1 MEYNYHGP
9 VVAFDLDD
17 TLARERDYCRSGF
30 RYLCDPVRY
39 RVFEG
44 EPYPTRDDLR
54 TLEEEMDRRLTT
66 GVNPFDPFDHYFEA
80 LASERGEEWNLKKHI
95 EAYRNHI
102 PNGYTLAEGVADT
115 LNALSERG
123 IRMAVITD
131 GRSNTQRRKI
141 EALGLDRFMAPE
153 MILIS
158 GETGFEKTHSK
169 EMYSMVVRNYP
180 EASHFYYVGN
190 NPLKDFY
197 HPNLMGWTTI
207 GVGPHPDDVHP
218 DAVAPSELHKPQI
231 QIERFQDLL
240 KYLSP

>member
-30 RYLCDPVRY
+30 RYLCDPSRY
-39 RVFEG
+39 RVLEG
-44 EPYPTRDDLR
+44 EPYPEHEILSE
-54 TLEEEMDRRLTT
+54 LEEEMNRKLTA
-66 GVNPFDPFDHYFEA
+66 GENPFDLFDIYFGA
-80 LASERGEEWNLKKHI
+80 LAVERGEAWDLKKHI

-102 PNGYTLAEGVADT
+102 PTEYCLADGVADT
-115 LNALSERG
+115 LNTLAERG
-123 IRMAVITD
+123 VRMAVITD

-180 EASHFYYVGN
+180 EAGRFYYVGN

-218 DAVAPSELHKPQI
+218 DAEAPTELHKPQI
-231 QIERFQDLL
+231 RIERFEDILNL
-240 KYLSP
+240 LSP

>member
-1 MEYNYHGP
+1 MEYNYHGL

-30 RYLCDPVRY
+30 RYLCDPDRY
-39 RVFEG
+39 RVFEVG
-44 EPYPTRDDLR
+44 AYPTRDDLR
-54 TLEEEMDRRLTT
+54 TLEEEMDRRLTA
-66 GVNPFDPFDHYFEA
+66 GENPFDPFDKYFGA
-80 LASERGEEWNLKKHI
+80 LASERGEKWYLKKHI
-95 EAYRNHI
+95 EAYRNHV
-102 PNGYTLAEGVADT
+102 PTGYTLAEGVADT

-123 IRMAVITD
+123 VRMAVITD

-141 EALGLDRFMAPE
+141 EALDLNRFMAPE

-180 EASHFYYVGN
+180 EASRFYYVGN

-231 QIERFQDLL
+231 RLERFQDLPN
-240 KYLSP
+240 YLSP